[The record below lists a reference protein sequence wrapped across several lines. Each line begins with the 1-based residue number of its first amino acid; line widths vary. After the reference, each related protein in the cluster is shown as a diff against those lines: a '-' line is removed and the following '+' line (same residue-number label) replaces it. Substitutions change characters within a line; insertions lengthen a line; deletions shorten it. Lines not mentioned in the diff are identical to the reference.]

1 MYDPKRNKKQRGRSS
16 FQVLDLYSSYFT
28 EYLKSPTMKQ
38 RTKDYIERKKAR
50 SIMLH
55 PDEIDLKNLLIA
67 EHDSSR
73 NLVVKKDI
81 MKMLAQ
87 METTETPAEA

>member
-1 MYDPKRNKKQRGRSS
+1 
-16 FQVLDLYSSYFT
+16 
-28 EYLKSPTMKQ
+28 MKQ
-38 RTKDYIERKKAR
+38 RTKDYILRKKAR

-55 PDEIDLKNLLIA
+55 PDSINLKNLLIA

-87 METTETPAEA
+87 METMEAPAEA